1 MKMVYLLD
9 KEQELTLGMDTV
21 DQLNAIIKISSFI
34 WQILTKNRSTS
45 RRLIKVLDGQ
55 QFN

>member
-1 MKMVYLLD
+1 MKMVYLLY

-34 WQILTKNRSTS
+34 WQILTKN
-45 RRLIKVLDGQ
+45 GQ
-55 QFN
+55 QVDI

>member
-1 MKMVYLLD
+1 MVYLLN
-9 KEQELTLGMDTV
+9 KEQELTFGMDTV

-34 WQILTKNRSTS
+34 WQILTKKRSTS